1 MLTQLLITKSAQI
14 LFCDWMIGVSFTSG
28 REFGY
33 EVHDQI
39 RSSLWLPICNRSLGN
54 LISLVLRE
62 KYNLTDPLLEELEYW
77 EEVGHE
83 SLERTLQKLEDME
96 DDRAKK

>member
-1 MLTQLLITKSAQI
+1 MLTQLLITKSAQT
-14 LFCDWMIGVSFTSG
+14 LFCDWMIGVSFTIG
-28 REFGY
+28 NGFGY
-33 EVHDQI
+33 EIYDQL

-62 KYNLTDPLLEELEYW
+62 KYNLKDPLLEELEYW

-83 SLERTLQKLEDME
+83 SLERTLQELENME
-96 DDRAKK
+96 NDRAKK